1 MQDSEGA
8 RILEEKH
15 MISTLLYLYEHGPSR
30 KMDIYENVSKNPR
43 MPDKLEKLEEYGLV
57 NIIPDTEGRATV
69 VISLSDKGEKT
80 TEILVQLHEMINS

>member
-30 KMDIYENVSKNPR
+30 KMDIYENVSKNPK

-80 TEILVQLHEMINS
+80 AEILVQLHEMINS

>member
-69 VISLSDKGEKT
+69 IISLSDKGEKT
-80 TEILVQLHEMINS
+80 AEILVQLHEMINS

>member
-1 MQDSEGA
+1 
-8 RILEEKH
+8 

-69 VISLSDKGEKT
+69 IISLSDKGEKT